1 MTELL
6 EPIACCLATHTINYL
21 EPVLEKYSK
30 LSNLTEK
37 SLKYTLLQGKA
48 AILRNRSFHF
58 NQTLIQIEFN
68 EDLTV
73 YDIKDQLLKIAE
85 IKLERKTISYTWEH
99 IIVNDKEFCHNQYS
113 HFFEDQDF
121 YIEYICITIL
131 SNQLDRKQHIS
142 SVDNGKVYI
151 SLNDASTTDKLTSR
165 QIRDYAKSFGIA
177 IYNNS
182 STGKSLI
189 EAKDYENLLL
199 KAKTCGLEYLL

>member
-6 EPIACCLATHTINYL
+6 EPIACSLATHTINCL

-30 LSNLTEK
+30 LSNLTGK
-37 SLKYTLLQGKA
+37 SLKDTLSHGKA
-48 AILRNRSFHF
+48 AILRSRSFHF
-58 NQTLIQIEFN
+58 NQTLIQIEFD
-68 EDLTV
+68 EDLTI
-73 YDIKDQLLKIAE
+73 YDVKDQLLKIVE
-85 IKLERKTISYTWEH
+85 IKLEGKTISYTLEH
-99 IIVNDKEFCHNQYS
+99 IIVNDNEYCHNQYS

-142 SVDNGKVYI
+142 SVDSGKVYI

-165 QIRDYAKSFGIA
+165 QIRDYAKTFGID

-189 EAKDYENLLL
+189 LL